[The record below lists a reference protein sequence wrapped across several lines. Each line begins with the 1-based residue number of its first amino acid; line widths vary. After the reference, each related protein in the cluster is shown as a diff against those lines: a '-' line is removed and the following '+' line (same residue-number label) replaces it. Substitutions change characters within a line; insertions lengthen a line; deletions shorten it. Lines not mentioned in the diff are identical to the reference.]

1 MKISESL
8 RILEKKIE
16 EIEKKIEENESM
28 ELSNLINHSKK
39 KFKKYTK
46 KDKLSKTRGA
56 IISFFNDLE
65 KIWSDESSESTD
77 EKKEKKPRSKK
88 IKIEKK

>member
-8 RILEKKIE
+8 KILEKKIE
-16 EIEKKIEENESM
+16 KIEKKIQDNESM

-65 KIWSDESSESTD
+65 KIWSDENGQST

>member
-16 EIEKKIEENESM
+16 KIEKKIQDNESM

-46 KDKLSKTRGA
+46 KDNLSKTKGA
-56 IISFFNDLE
+56 ILSFLNDLE
-65 KIWSDESSESTD
+65 KIWSDENTD
-77 EKKEKKPRSKK
+77 EKKEKKPRTKK
-88 IKIEKK
+88 IKVEKK

>member
-8 RILEKKIE
+8 KILEKKME
-16 EIEKKIEENESM
+16 KIEKKIQDNESM
-28 ELSNLINHSKK
+28 ELSSLINHSKN

-56 IISFFNDLE
+56 IITFFNDLE
-65 KIWSDESSESTD
+65 KIWSEESTD

-88 IKIEKK
+88 VKIEKK

>member
-16 EIEKKIEENESM
+16 EIEKKNEKNESI
-28 ELSNLINHSKK
+28 ELSKLINTSKN

-56 IISFFNDLE
+56 ILSFFNDLE
-65 KIWSDESSESTD
+65 KIWSDESTD

-88 IKIEKK
+88 VKIEKK

>member
-46 KDKLSKTRGA
+46 KDKLSK
-56 IISFFNDLE
+56 
-65 KIWSDESSESTD
+65 
-77 EKKEKKPRSKK
+77 P
-88 IKIEKK
+88 

>member
-1 MKISESL
+1 MKISDSL

-16 EIEKKIEENESM
+16 KIEKKIEENENM
-28 ELSNLINHSKK
+28 ELSNLIKHSKN
-39 KFKKYTK
+39 KFKKYRK
-46 KDKLSKTRGA
+46 KDKLSKTKVA

-65 KIWSDESSESTD
+65 KIWYDKSTD
-77 EKKEKKPRSKK
+77 EKKEKKPRTKK